1 MTNDLALRADFAAI
15 EIAGYEILEVE
26 DYSPA
31 IRCAS
36 VRLEVYS
43 APSWARLA
51 HYAMNYQ
58 LCPCGRH

>member
-15 EIAGYEILEVE
+15 EIAGYEVFE
-26 DYSPA
+26 DSSPA